1 MRKELVRLDEQAPE
15 LDALDKEM
23 RFRFRHQLVRDAAY
37 EALPKHERAHLHEA
51 FADWMEGALPQRVN
65 ELHEVVGHHLEQAC
79 LYRRSVGGASE
90 AAAALADRAVTH
102 FAAAADRSQGVGDM
116 AATGRLLERALAL
129 LPSDDPRRPGLLVK
143 LTEPL
148 AESARLQEAYS
159 TVEEVLASPMADEA
173 SRARALETVG
183 LLFQLG
189 WAAADVEPRVE
200 EALAIRRRLGEPGG
214 IARALLAELEVAW
227 FRGQLGKVVQLGEE
241 ALPLAEAAGNIPLE
255 SRLRAEK
262 LVSSLVQTERRGRDD
277 AETYETL
284 EFARRHGHLA
294 LEAIVTKTLAM
305 AAAEDG
311 DYDRAMELSRRAR
324 AIGMDLGMKFWLA
337 SGASDRH
344 IEAWF
349 DHREESLRLLQEEF
363 RALQELGERGYL
375 STVAG
380 ELALRLLDD
389 DRVDEA
395 REAARV
401 AEETGAPDDL
411 ATQITLHAFQ
421 SRLLARDGRV
431 QEAER
436 MARDVIALADTHEFF
451 SQYDIAHETLADVLR
466 WAGRLDEARQ
476 VMNDLAEHTER
487 RGSRQL
493 AHIFRRR
500 AEELTAPS

>member
-1 MRKELVRLDEQAPE
+1 M
-15 LDALDKEM
+15 
-23 RFRFRHQLVRDAAY
+23 
-37 EALPKHERAHLHEA
+37 
-51 FADWMEGALPQRVN
+51 
-65 ELHEVVGHHLEQAC
+65 
-79 LYRRSVGGASE
+79 
-90 AAAALADRAVTH
+90 
-102 FAAAADRSQGVGDM
+102 
-116 AATGRLLERALAL
+116 
-129 LPSDDPRRPGLLVK
+129 
-143 LTEPL
+143 
-148 AESARLQEAYS
+148 
-159 TVEEVLASPMADEA
+159 
-173 SRARALETVG
+173 
-183 LLFQLG
+183 
-189 WAAADVEPRVE
+189 E

-227 FRGQLGKVVQLGEE
+227 FRGQLGKVVHLGEE

-294 LEAIVTKTLAM
+294 LEAIVTKPLAM

-337 SGASDRH
+337 SAASDRH

-349 DHREESLRLLQEEF
+349 DHRQESLRLLQEEF

-451 SQYDIAHETLADVLR
+451 SQYDGLEYLR
-466 WAGRLDEARQ
+466 INPL
-476 VMNDLAEHTER
+476 
-487 RGSRQL
+487 GS
-493 AHIFRRR
+493 
-500 AEELTAPS
+500 